1 MFRILVKY
9 ALVDA
14 NQLLSLTNRWR
25 ITMSETK
32 EKDNFWIYVAGLVL
46 AVIVTVVMIK
56 SAEHGKYEST
66 AKAIAE
72 NPANSAYRN

>member
-1 MFRILVKY
+1 
-9 ALVDA
+9 
-14 NQLLSLTNRWR
+14 
-25 ITMSETK
+25 MSEIQ

-56 SAEHGKYEST
+56 SGEHDKYESA

-72 NPANSAYRN
+72 DASHSAYRN